1 MAYIDPATI
10 NTAPRDPVTSDFG
23 TAALQNPV
31 EIAAGTT
38 GAPVVE
44 VAWHHLETQ
53 QPTSDVSAITMAAIA
68 ENYRALRLVVYGQTT
83 VADTVTVE
91 AEYNGSWQ
99 AVATATTAGGA
110 DAFGI
115 DVTILEADNGD
126 SGNLIA
132 FSGFS
137 LVDNNSL
144 DRTRNTISYT
154 PTPFMGYG
162 ARASAVTGLRISA
175 ATGALEGTNADQ
187 RTIARFYGVKR
198 TQP

>member
-1 MAYIDPATI
+1 MSALADNP
-10 NTAPRDPVTSDFG
+10 TA
-23 TAALQNPV
+23 
-31 EIAAGTT
+31 IAAGTT

-44 VAWHHLETQ
+44 VAWHSLETQ
-53 QPTSDVSAITMAAIA
+53 QPTSDVATITMAATS
-68 ENYRALRLVVYGQTT
+68 ENYRALRVVVYGQTT

-99 AVATATTAGGA
+99 AVATATTAGGG

-126 SGNLIA
+126 SGDLIA
-132 FSGFS
+132 FSGVSF
-137 LVDNNSL
+137 VDNNSL

-175 ATGALEGTNADQ
+175 AVGALEGTNADQ